1 MNMGHGRLFS
11 FAGSGYAT
19 AVTAEDAK
27 VIDILHALCFIF
39 LAILNLKFII
49 IMQKVTAA
57 HHVLSGR
64 TLDIKVATPKVKKT

>member
-49 IMQKVTAA
+49 IIMQKVSAS
-57 HHVLSGR
+57 HHMF
-64 TLDIKVATPKVKKT
+64 